1 MFTCLDFSK
10 VLGGAATACDRL
22 PTQPAIY
29 AFFRNIRLPS
39 KESPPEDF
47 LAALN
52 AAVAARAAP
61 DRSSKVGPLHM
72 VRLECWS
79 ELTETKSD
87 GLNVLAQNQDFRGFL
102 RTIIE
107 TASLLQSP
115 LYVGKADKLQDR
127 IRQHLDPMS
136 DLAVRLRETDITI
149 NGCTLAYAIVD
160 QCPVPLNQQTMTLI
174 EEIISRICRPGFVY
188 RIG

>member
-1 MFTCLDFSK
+1 MR
-10 VLGGAATACDRL
+10 AATACDRL

-52 AAVAARAAP
+52 AAVAAQGGPRHEAAKW
-61 DRSSKVGPLHM
+61 DRCTWS
-72 VRLECWS
+72 RLECWS

-136 DLAVRLRETDITI
+136 DLAVRLRET
-149 NGCTLAYAIVD
+149 GHHD
-160 QCPVPLNQQTMTLI
+160 QRLHAGL
-174 EEIISRICRPGFVY
+174 RHR
-188 RIG
+188 